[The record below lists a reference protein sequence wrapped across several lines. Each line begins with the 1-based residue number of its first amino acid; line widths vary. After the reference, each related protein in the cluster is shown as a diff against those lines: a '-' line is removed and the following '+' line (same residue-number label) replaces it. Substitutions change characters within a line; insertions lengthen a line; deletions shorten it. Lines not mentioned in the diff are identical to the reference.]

1 MFYTIYSG
9 WWFGTMEFYDFPKK
23 LGKNRWWTSVP
34 NSRNQDPNRFH
45 GAIWVPDFL
54 WPKGRNL
61 SLWRIVWSIYI
72 YSYKY
77 IYISTDY
84 IYDVHTCFCIIYP
97 LLICSMEQTHL
108 KWGHPLFV
116 DLPLGLSTG
125 QKSMRRRI
133 WWSLLTEYDI
143 YDIYIYDIYI

>member
-1 MFYTIYSG
+1 MTFPRNWEKIAGELPFPTRETRIPTG
-9 WWFGTMEFYDFPKK
+9 FMAQFGFPIFC
-23 LGKNRWWTSVP
+23 GQRAETC
-34 NSRNQDPNRFH
+34 RFE
-45 GAIWVPDFL
+45 GLCDV
-54 WPKGRNL
+54 
-61 SLWRIVWSIYI
+61 YI

-84 IYDVHTCFCIIYP
+84 IYDVHICFCIIYP

-133 WWSLLTEYDI
+133 W
-143 YDIYIYDIYI
+143 